1 MSVRV
6 ATAAPAVR
14 ARPPRRPRA
23 PAGLLVAAL
32 AVSGLVVL
40 PVAYLAIRAA
50 EADASSWDLILRGRT
65 AWLGVRTVGLAA
77 SVTTAAIALG
87 VPLAWLTTRTDLP
100 FRRVWSVLLALPL
113 VIPSYV
119 GAFVL
124 ISALGP
130 RGMFQQ
136 LLEPL
141 GVERLPDI
149 SGFPGAFLALTLFTY
164 PYVFLMTAAGVR
176 GLGSSM
182 EEASRSLGHSRWR
195 TFRGVT
201 LPLLRPS
208 IAAGGLLV
216 ALYTVQDFGAV
227 SLMRFP
233 VFTQAIYLQY
243 RGAFDRT
250 PAAILSLMLVA
261 LALAILS
268 LERRARGRAR
278 YYRAEGGTERPLS
291 PVPLGRW
298 RWPALGVCAAVTLLA
313 LALPLSVLT
322 YWLVRGLAGGGGLSS
337 VWGPAG
343 SSVIASGAGAAI
355 AVVAALPVA
364 ILAARYTGRWSSISE
379 RTTYLGY
386 ALPGIVVALA
396 FVFFAAN
403 YLPAVYQ
410 SLPLLVIAYVV
421 LFLPQASSPLRGALL
436 QVSPRIE
443 EAGRAL
449 GSGPWG
455 AFRRLVLPLISRGAL
470 AGFALVFLTALKE
483 LPATL
488 LLRPTGFETLATEVW
503 TAASVGLYSSA
514 ALPALVLVAVS
525 AVPLYVLTTRV
536 EVRER

>member
-1 MSVRV
+1 MARV
-6 ATAAPAVR
+6 ATPPGAER
-14 ARPPRRPRA
+14 ARPSRRPRA
-23 PAGLLVAAL
+23 PAGLLAAAL
-32 AVSGLVVL
+32 VVSGLVVL
-40 PVAYLAIRAA
+40 PVVYLMIRAA
-50 EADASSWDLILRGRT
+50 DADASSWDLILRGRT

-77 SVTTAAIALG
+77 AVTAAAVALG

-136 LLEPL
+136 LLAPL

-164 PYVFLMTAAGVR
+164 PYVFLLTAAGIR

-182 EEASRSLGHSRWR
+182 EEASRSLGRSRWR

-233 VFTQAIYLQY
+233 AFTQAIYLQY

-261 LALAILS
+261 LALVILS

-278 YYRAEGGTERPLS
+278 YYRAEGGAERPLS
-291 PVPLGRW
+291 PIPLGRW
-298 RWPALGVCAAVTLLA
+298 RWPALGLCALVALLG
-313 LALPLSVLT
+313 LVLPLSVLT
-322 YWLVRGLAGGGGLSS
+322 FWLARGVAGGGEVAG

-343 SSVIASGAGAAI
+343 SSVVASGAGAAI
-355 AVVAALPVA
+355 AVVAGLPIA
-364 ILAARYTGRWSSISE
+364 ILGARYAGRWAAAAE

-403 YLPAVYQ
+403 YLPALYQ

-421 LFLPQASSPLRGALL
+421 LFLPQAASPLRGALL

-455 AFRRLVLPLISRGAL
+455 AFRRLILPLISRGAL

-503 TAASVGLYSSA
+503 TAASVGLYSRA
-514 ALPALVLVAVS
+514 AVPALVLVAVS